1 MARVSVIIPTFN
13 REAFVVKAVGSVLK
27 QIFKDYELI
36 VVDDGSTDATRAALQ
51 PFAQRIK
58 YVYQENSG
66 VSAARNAGVRLAM
79 GEWLAFLDSDDE
91 WSDRYL
97 AEQMQA
103 ADQNP
108 DVSMQVA
115 DCLFLGLNGEQR
127 TYFEMNGAA
136 AEFKEANYLRPQNP
150 FAFLIRH
157 QPWPF
162 VAATI
167 RREAIL
173 KAGIF
178 DASLKI
184 SEDMDLMARVALQGP
199 VGLLN
204 QQLGTVYRRRET
216 IGSLTGFAKADP
228 IWARESDER
237 LYQKLAAL
245 HTLSRNDRRALN
257 QVRSANQRAMGNLLW
272 ADGKWRESRNA
283 YRTAVVIDPSIRSL
297 GKYLSSFLRQTARH
311 QTNVAGD

>member
-1 MARVSVIIPTFN
+1 
-13 REAFVVKAVGSVLK
+13 VVKAVGSVLK
-27 QIFKDYELI
+27 QTFKDYELI
-36 VVDDGSTDATRAALQ
+36 VVDDGSTDATRSALQ
-51 PFAQRIK
+51 AFAQRIK

-66 VSAARNAGVRLAM
+66 ASAARNAGIRLAT
-79 GEWLAFLDSDDE
+79 GEWMAFLDSDDE

-103 ADQNP
+103 ANQNP

-115 DCLFLGLNGEQR
+115 DCLFLGLNGGQR

-136 AEFKEANYLRPQNP
+136 AKFKGANYIRPQKP
-150 FAFLIRH
+150 FSFLIRH

-162 VAATI
+162 VAAII

-173 KAGIF
+173 KAGLF

-184 SEDMDLMARVALQGP
+184 SEDLDLMARVALQGP

-216 IGSLTGFAKADP
+216 IESLTGFGKADP
-228 IWARESDER
+228 MWARESDER

-245 HTLSRNDRRALN
+245 RTLNRSDRRALN
-257 QVRSANQRAMGNLLW
+257 QVRSANQRAIGNLLW
-272 ADGKWRESRNA
+272 ADGKSRESRNA
-283 YRTAVVIDPSIRSL
+283 YRTAVTIDPSVRSF
-297 GKYLSSFLRQTARH
+297 GKYLLSFLRPGSIWR
-311 QTNVAGD
+311 